1 MEVLVLQVGDI
12 DDDFS
17 TLVGVYS
24 TFDKVVAASD
34 AYSAWFRKP
43 SGGFI
48 VTPLLVDFNNTNE
61 SHRSKTFYLSKGKV
75 PDWWLRNSPY
85 KDRYAADPKPTH
97 AGGCA

>member
-1 MEVLVLQVGDI
+1 MEVLVLQAGNIDGD
-12 DDDFS
+12 FE

-24 TFDKVVAASD
+24 TFDKTVAAAD
-34 AYSAWFRKP
+34 AYCAWFGKP
-43 SGGFI
+43 HYGFI
-48 VTPLLVDFNNTNE
+48 VTPLFVDFNHTKGC
-61 SHRSKTFYLSKGKV
+61 HRYMTFPLQKGKV

>member
-1 MEVLVLQVGDI
+1 MEVLVLRAGDI

-24 TFDKVVAASD
+24 TFDKVVVASD
-34 AYSAWFRKP
+34 AYSAWFGKP
-43 SGGFI
+43 SGGFR
-48 VTPLLVDFNNTNE
+48 VTPLLVDYNNTD
-61 SHRSKTFYLSKGKV
+61 RYGTFHLRKGKV
-75 PDWWLRNSPY
+75 PDWWLRASQY

>member
-1 MEVLVLQVGDI
+1 MEVLALQAGDI
-12 DDDFS
+12 DDDFE

-24 TFDKVVAASD
+24 TFDKTVAAAD
-34 AYSAWFRKP
+34 AYCAWFGKP
-43 SGGFI
+43 GGGFI
-48 VTPLLVDFNNTNE
+48 VTPLLVDYNHT
-61 SHRSKTFYLSKGKV
+61 KDCQWYMTFHLSKGKV